1 MNIRVESEDLME
13 MVVCVNGRELT
24 YGVDYRM
31 KKGSVGVIEFYGLL
45 RGPMWVRRLFSR
57 RRRILKKS
65 DTVTMNVSFESIGR
79 LVKEGE

>member
-31 KKGSVGVIEFYGLL
+31 KKGSVDVIEFYGLL
-45 RGPMWVRRLFSR
+45 RGPMWVRRLFRR

-65 DTVTMNVSFESIGR
+65 DTVYVSYASIGM
-79 LVKEGE
+79 LVKEDES

>member
-1 MNIRVESEDLME
+1 VNIRVESEDLME

-31 KKGSVGVIEFYGLL
+31 KKGSVDVIEFYGLL
-45 RGPMWVRRLFSR
+45 RGPMWVRRLFRR

-65 DTVTMNVSFESIGR
+65 DTVYVSYASIGM
-79 LVKEGE
+79 LVKEDES